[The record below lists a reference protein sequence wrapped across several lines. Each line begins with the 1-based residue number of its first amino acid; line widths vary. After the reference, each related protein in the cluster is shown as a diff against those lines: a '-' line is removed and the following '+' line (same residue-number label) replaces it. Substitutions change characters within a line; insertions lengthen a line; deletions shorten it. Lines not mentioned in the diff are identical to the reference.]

1 MVVEVTSGSYKGS
14 CMKTYTTE
22 FQLMSQCKAGLADK
36 SCMLIMVHAFHCT
49 LYVMYKMQ
57 LFALLTK
64 VIEHLLST
72 IYIPPSGTI

>member
-1 MVVEVTSGSYKGS
+1 
-14 CMKTYTTE
+14 MKTYTTE

-57 LFALLTK
+57 VFALLTK
-64 VIEHLLST
+64 VIEHL
-72 IYIPPSGTI
+72 IYPLAAQSDLAGLLATNYSSHLYRPT